1 MYLTHLINSP
11 EARVAFA
18 RSEVMEDMLL
28 ALKSAKE
35 KIYHFHFP
43 NFSVFYLCR
52 RHLIIDLESQNLPR
66 LPDAIV
72 ALASSFKEAR
82 SAQL

>member
-1 MYLTHLINSP
+1 MYLTRLINSP

-35 KIYHFHFP
+35 KNI
-43 NFSVFYLCR
+43 SLS
-52 RHLIIDLESQNLPR
+52 LS
-66 LPDAIV
+66 
-72 ALASSFKEAR
+72 
-82 SAQL
+82 

>member
-28 ALKSAKE
+28 ALKSMNGN
-35 KIYHFHFP
+35 I
-43 NFSVFYLCR
+43 SLS
-52 RHLIIDLESQNLPR
+52 LS
-66 LPDAIV
+66 
-72 ALASSFKEAR
+72 
-82 SAQL
+82 

>member
-35 KIYHFHFP
+35 KKYITFTFLISVSY
-43 NFSVFYLCR
+43 NF
-52 RHLIIDLESQNLPR
+52 
-66 LPDAIV
+66 AG
-72 ALASSFKEAR
+72 AT
-82 SAQL
+82 